1 MNSLNKLYS
10 YLLLSLTSILFVNA
24 HPTIIKQDI
33 DWPQFMS
40 QQDMIWEKLPEYWYD
55 SAFLGNGKLGLM
67 IYKEPGENYIRLETG
82 NCDVHDHRAKRDIF
96 GILRLLT
103 GHFALRPKGEIISG
117 QMRLDLWNA
126 EASTDITTT
135 KGVIHLKTI
144 VHADDMI
151 IVVKA
156 TTEGDENDFKWEWIA
171 AEANS
176 PRYLIFKRRGQ
187 TNKIPQ
193 DYELNPAPTISR
205 NGNISL
211 SVQKLLAG
219 GQTTVGWQETQQSK
233 KERTLWIN
241 LTHTYPQN
249 NSSEIC
255 KTEIQNAIHKGYDS
269 LQCTHRK
276 WWNAYYPSS
285 FITLPVAQKENFYWI
300 QMYKLASATRGDRAL
315 IDNTGP
321 WLTETPWPNAWWNL
335 NGQLTYWALNAS
347 DHLDLAASLEN
358 ALYNHVD
365 QLRLNIPAP
374 YRHNS
379 LGIGVASN
387 LECMT
392 SEVGIPGKGKAQVGL
407 LPWACH
413 NLWLIY
419 RHKMD
424 DDVLRHKL
432 FPLLKESINY
442 YLHFLKQGSD
452 GKLHLPTTY
461 SPEYD
466 VVEDCNFD
474 LALLRWGCQTLVE
487 SAHRLK
493 IQDPLIDTWKNVLLN
508 LTPYPMDE
516 NGLLIG
522 KDMPYAFSH
531 RHYSHL
537 LAIYPLYLI
546 NKEQPNDIETIEK
559 SLAFWQSKPKAL
571 LGYSCTGASSIS
583 SAIGKGNDALTYL
596 NKLFGKYLSPTTMY
610 KESGPV
616 IETPLSGAQC
626 IHDMLLQS
634 WGGKIRIFPAVPD
647 TWQDVAYCGLRT
659 EGAFK
664 VSASRKDGKTQFIH
678 IKSLAGEP
686 CIITTDMPNP
696 IFKGERTFTVSSS
709 DNTYQ
714 IDLKKGEEVLIYPQG
729 VPQNFVIS
737 PIMKSSK
744 NCFGLKI
751 VQSNT

>member
-1 MNSLNKLYS
+1 MNIRRRYFNCILLFLIYS
-10 YLLLSLTSILFVNA
+10 FTVDAQPITL
-24 HPTIIKQDI
+24 KQDI
-33 DWPQFMS
+33 NWPEFMS
-40 QQDMIWEKLPEYWYD
+40 RQDMVWEKLPEYWHE
-55 SAFLGNGKLGLM
+55 SAYLGNGRLGLM
-67 IYKEPGENYIRLETG
+67 IYKEPGENYLRLETG
-82 NCDVHDHRAKRDIF
+82 NCDVHDHRTKRDVF
-96 GILRLLT
+96 GIPRLLT
-103 GHFALRPKGEIISG
+103 GYFALHPKGEIISG
-117 QMRLDLWNA
+117 KMRLDLWNA
-126 EASTDITTT
+126 EASTDIITT
-135 KGVIHLKTI
+135 KGVIHLQTF
-144 VHADDMI
+144 VHTDNMI
-151 IVVKA
+151 IAVKA
-156 TTEGDENDFKWEWIA
+156 TTEGEEHDFKWEWVA

-176 PRYLIFKRRGQ
+176 PRYLLFKRRGQ
-187 TNKIPQ
+187 TNKIPK
-193 DYELNPAPTISR
+193 DYELNPAPIINR
-205 NGNISL
+205 KGDINL

-219 GQTTVGWQETQQSK
+219 GETTVGWKETQPTK

-255 KTEIQNAIHKGYDS
+255 KTEIRKAIREGYPS
-269 LQCTHRK
+269 LQKTHRK
-276 WWNAYYPSS
+276 WWNSFYPSS
-285 FITLPVAQKENFYWI
+285 FITLPEAQKENFYWI

-335 NGQLTYWALNAS
+335 NVQLTYWALNAS

-358 ALYNHVD
+358 ALYNHID
-365 QLRLNIPAP
+365 QLRLNINPA

-387 LECMT
+387 LECMST
-392 SEVGIPGKGKAQVGL
+392 EVGIPGKGRAQVGL

-424 DDVLRHKL
+424 DDILRNKL

-442 YLHFLKQGSD
+442 YLHFLKKGEE
-452 GKLHLPTTY
+452 GKLHLPATY

-466 VVEDCNFD
+466 TAEDCNFD
-474 LALLRWGCQTLVE
+474 LALLRWGCQTLLE
-487 SAHRLK
+487 SAQRLN
-493 IQDPLIDTWKNVLLN
+493 IQDPLAETWEDVLHN

-546 NKEQPNDIETIEK
+546 NKEQPGDIETIEK
-559 SLAFWQSKPKAL
+559 SLVFWQSKPKAL

-583 SAIGKGNDALTYL
+583 SAIGKGNDALSYL
-596 NKLFGKYLSPTTMY
+596 NKLFGKFLSPTTMY

-616 IETPLSGAQC
+616 IETPLSGAQS

-634 WGGKIRIFPAVPD
+634 WGGKIRIFPAIPD
-647 TWQDVAYCGLRT
+647 AWKDIAYSGLRT

-664 VSASRKDGKTQFIH
+664 VSAGRKKGKTQFIH

-686 CIITTDMPNP
+686 CIITTDITNP
-696 IFKGERTFTVSSS
+696 VFNGKRNFTVQSLENS
-709 DNTYQ
+709 TYQ
-714 IDLKKGEEVLIYPQG
+714 IDLKKGEEVFISPKG
-729 VPQNFVIS
+729 EEPEFVIS
-737 PIMKSSK
+737 PIPHTSH
-744 NCFGLKI
+744 NHFGLKI
-751 VQSNT
+751 IQ

>member
-1 MNSLNKLYS
+1 MNIRRRYFNCILLFLIYS
-10 YLLLSLTSILFVNA
+10 FTVDAQPITL
-24 HPTIIKQDI
+24 KQDI
-33 DWPQFMS
+33 NWPEFMS
-40 QQDMIWEKLPEYWYD
+40 RQDMIWEKLPEYWHE
-55 SAFLGNGKLGLM
+55 SAYLGNGRLGLM
-67 IYKEPGENYIRLETG
+67 IYKEPGENYLRLETG
-82 NCDVHDHRAKRDIF
+82 NCDVHDHRTKRDVF
-96 GILRLLT
+96 GIPRLLT
-103 GHFALRPKGEIISG
+103 GYFALHPKGEIISG
-117 QMRLDLWNA
+117 KMRLDLWNA
-126 EASTDITTT
+126 EASTDIITT
-135 KGVIHLKTI
+135 KGVIHLQTF
-144 VHADDMI
+144 VHSDNMI
-151 IVVKA
+151 IAVKA
-156 TTEGDENDFKWEWIA
+156 TTEGEEHDFKWEWVA

-176 PRYLIFKRRGQ
+176 PRYLLFKRRGQ
-187 TNKIPQ
+187 TNKIPK
-193 DYELNPAPTISR
+193 DYELNPAPIINR
-205 NGNISL
+205 KGDINL

-219 GQTTVGWQETQQSK
+219 GETTVGWKETQPTK

-255 KTEIQNAIHKGYDS
+255 KTEIRKAIREGYPS
-269 LQCTHRK
+269 LQKTHRK
-276 WWNAYYPSS
+276 WWNSFYPSS
-285 FITLPVAQKENFYWI
+285 FITLPEAQKENFYWI

-335 NGQLTYWALNAS
+335 NVQLTYWALNAS

-358 ALYNHVD
+358 ALYNHID
-365 QLRLNIPAP
+365 QLRLNINPA

-387 LECMT
+387 LECMST
-392 SEVGIPGKGKAQVGL
+392 EVGIPGKGRAQVGL

-424 DDVLRHKL
+424 DDILRNKL

-442 YLHFLKQGSD
+442 YLHFLKKGED
-452 GKLHLPTTY
+452 GKLHLPATY

-466 VVEDCNFD
+466 TAEDCNFD
-474 LALLRWGCQTLVE
+474 LALLRWGCQTLLE
-487 SAHRLK
+487 SAQRLN
-493 IQDPLIDTWKNVLLN
+493 IQDPLAETWEDVLHN

-546 NKEQPNDIETIEK
+546 NKEQPGDIETIEK
-559 SLAFWQSKPKAL
+559 SLVFWQSKPKAL

-583 SAIGKGNDALTYL
+583 SAIGKGNDALSYL
-596 NKLFGKYLSPTTMY
+596 NKLFGKFLSPTTMY

-616 IETPLSGAQC
+616 IETPLSGAQS

-634 WGGKIRIFPAVPD
+634 WGGKIRIFPAIPD
-647 TWQDVAYCGLRT
+647 AWKDIAYSGLRT

-664 VSASRKDGKTQFIH
+664 VSAGRKKGKTQFIH

-686 CIITTDMPNP
+686 CIITTDITNP
-696 IFKGERTFTVSSS
+696 VFNGKRNFTVQSLENS
-709 DNTYQ
+709 TYQ
-714 IDLKKGEEVLIYPQG
+714 IDLKKGEEVFISPKG
-729 VPQNFVIS
+729 EEPEFVIS
-737 PIMKSSK
+737 PIPHTSH
-744 NCFGLKI
+744 NHFGLKI
-751 VQSNT
+751 IQ

>member
-96 GILRLLT
+96 GIPRLLT

-285 FITLPVAQKENFYWI
+285 FITLPEAQKENFYWI

-335 NGQLTYWALNAS
+335 NVQLTYWALNAS

-452 GKLHLPTTY
+452 GKLHLPTT
-461 SPEYD
+461 
-466 VVEDCNFD
+466 VFI
-474 LALLRWGCQTLVE
+474 T
-487 SAHRLK
+487 
-493 IQDPLIDTWKNVLLN
+493 I
-508 LTPYPMDE
+508 
-516 NGLLIG
+516 
-522 KDMPYAFSH
+522 
-531 RHYSHL
+531 
-537 LAIYPLYLI
+537 
-546 NKEQPNDIETIEK
+546 EQP
-559 SLAFWQSKPKAL
+559 
-571 LGYSCTGASSIS
+571 
-583 SAIGKGNDALTYL
+583 
-596 NKLFGKYLSPTTMY
+596 KL
-610 KESGPV
+610 
-616 IETPLSGAQC
+616 
-626 IHDMLLQS
+626 
-634 WGGKIRIFPAVPD
+634 IRNIRV
-647 TWQDVAYCGLRT
+647 
-659 EGAFK
+659 
-664 VSASRKDGKTQFIH
+664 
-678 IKSLAGEP
+678 
-686 CIITTDMPNP
+686 
-696 IFKGERTFTVSSS
+696 
-709 DNTYQ
+709 
-714 IDLKKGEEVLIYPQG
+714 
-729 VPQNFVIS
+729 
-737 PIMKSSK
+737 
-744 NCFGLKI
+744 
-751 VQSNT
+751 

>member
-1 MNSLNKLYS
+1 MNIRRRYFNCILLFLIYS
-10 YLLLSLTSILFVNA
+10 FTVDAQPITL
-24 HPTIIKQDI
+24 KQDI
-33 DWPQFMS
+33 NWPEFMS
-40 QQDMIWEKLPEYWYD
+40 RQDMVWEKLPEYWHE
-55 SAFLGNGKLGLM
+55 SAYLGNGRLGLM
-67 IYKEPGENYIRLETG
+67 IYKEPGENYLRLETG
-82 NCDVHDHRAKRDIF
+82 NCDVHDHRTKRDVF
-96 GILRLLT
+96 GIPRLLT
-103 GHFALRPKGEIISG
+103 GYFALHPKGEIISG
-117 QMRLDLWNA
+117 KMRLDLWNA
-126 EASTDITTT
+126 EASTDIITT
-135 KGVIHLKTI
+135 KGVIHLQTF
-144 VHADDMI
+144 VHTDNMI
-151 IVVKA
+151 IAVKA
-156 TTEGDENDFKWEWIA
+156 TTEGEEHDFKWEWVA

-176 PRYLIFKRRGQ
+176 PRYLLFKRRRQ
-187 TNKIPQ
+187 TNKIPK
-193 DYELNPAPTISR
+193 DYELNPAPIINR
-205 NGNISL
+205 KGDINL

-219 GQTTVGWQETQQSK
+219 GETTVGWKETQPTK

-255 KTEIQNAIHKGYDS
+255 KTEIRKAIREGYPS
-269 LQCTHRK
+269 LQKTHRK
-276 WWNAYYPSS
+276 WWNSFYPSS
-285 FITLPVAQKENFYWI
+285 FITLPEAQKENFYWI

-335 NGQLTYWALNAS
+335 NVQLTYWALNAS

-358 ALYNHVD
+358 ALYNHID
-365 QLRLNIPAP
+365 QLRLNINPA

-387 LECMT
+387 LECMST
-392 SEVGIPGKGKAQVGL
+392 EVGIPGKGRAQVGL

-424 DDVLRHKL
+424 DDILRNKL

-442 YLHFLKQGSD
+442 YLHFLKKGEE
-452 GKLHLPTTY
+452 GKLHLPATY

-466 VVEDCNFD
+466 IAEDCNFD
-474 LALLRWGCQTLVE
+474 LALLRWGCQTLLE
-487 SAHRLK
+487 SAQRLN
-493 IQDPLIDTWKNVLLN
+493 IQDPLAETWEDVLHN

-546 NKEQPNDIETIEK
+546 NKEQPGDIETIEK
-559 SLAFWQSKPKAL
+559 SLVFWQSKPKAL

-583 SAIGKGNDALTYL
+583 SAIGKGNDALSYL
-596 NKLFGKYLSPTTMY
+596 NKLFGKFLSPTTMY

-616 IETPLSGAQC
+616 IETPLSGAQS

-634 WGGKIRIFPAVPD
+634 WGGKIRIFPAIPD
-647 TWQDVAYCGLRT
+647 AWKDIAYSGLRT

-664 VSASRKDGKTQFIH
+664 VSAGRKKGKTQFIH

-686 CIITTDMPNP
+686 CIITTDITNP
-696 IFKGERTFTVSSS
+696 VFNGKRNFTVQSLENS
-709 DNTYQ
+709 TYQ
-714 IDLKKGEEVLIYPQG
+714 IDLKKGEEVFISPKG
-729 VPQNFVIS
+729 EEPEFVIS
-737 PIMKSSK
+737 PIPHTSH
-744 NCFGLKI
+744 NHFGLKI
-751 VQSNT
+751 IQ

>member
-1 MNSLNKLYS
+1 MNIRRRYFNCIFLFLIYS
-10 YLLLSLTSILFVNA
+10 FTVDAQPITL
-24 HPTIIKQDI
+24 KQDI
-33 DWPQFMS
+33 NWPEFMS
-40 QQDMIWEKLPEYWYD
+40 RQDMIWEKLPEYWHE
-55 SAFLGNGKLGLM
+55 SAYLGNGRLGLM
-67 IYKEPGENYIRLETG
+67 IYKEPGENYLRLETG
-82 NCDVHDHRAKRDIF
+82 NCNVHDHRTKRDVF
-96 GILRLLT
+96 GIPRLLT
-103 GHFALRPKGEIISG
+103 GYFALHPKGKIISG
-117 QMRLDLWNA
+117 KMRLDLWNA
-126 EASTDITTT
+126 EASTDIITT
-135 KGVIHLKTI
+135 KGVIHLQAF
-144 VHADDMI
+144 VHTDNMI
-151 IVVKA
+151 IAVKA
-156 TTEGDENDFKWEWIA
+156 TTEGEEHDFKWEWVA

-176 PRYLIFKRRGQ
+176 PRYLLFKRRGQ
-187 TNKIPQ
+187 TNKIPK
-193 DYELNPAPTISR
+193 DYELNPAPIINR
-205 NGNISL
+205 KGDINL

-219 GQTTVGWQETQQSK
+219 GETTVGWKETQPTK

-255 KTEIQNAIHKGYDS
+255 KTEIRKAIREGYPS
-269 LQCTHRK
+269 LQKTHRK
-276 WWNAYYPSS
+276 WWNSFYPSS
-285 FITLPVAQKENFYWI
+285 FITLPEAQKENFYWI

-335 NGQLTYWALNAS
+335 NVQLTYWALNAS

-358 ALYNHVD
+358 ALYNHID
-365 QLRLNIPAP
+365 QLRLNINPA

-387 LECMT
+387 LECMST
-392 SEVGIPGKGKAQVGL
+392 EVGIPGKGRAQVGL

-424 DDVLRHKL
+424 DDILRNKL

-442 YLHFLKQGSD
+442 YLHFLKKGED
-452 GKLHLPTTY
+452 GKLHLPATY

-466 VVEDCNFD
+466 TAEDCNLD
-474 LALLRWGCQTLVE
+474 LALLRWGCQTLLE
-487 SAHRLK
+487 SAQRLN
-493 IQDPLIDTWKNVLLN
+493 IQDPLAETWEDVLHN

-546 NKEQPNDIETIEK
+546 NKEQPGDIETIEK
-559 SLAFWQSKPKAL
+559 SLVFWQSKPKAL

-583 SAIGKGNDALTYL
+583 SAIGKGNDALSYL
-596 NKLFGKYLSPTTMY
+596 NKLFGKFLSPTTMY

-616 IETPLSGAQC
+616 IETPLSGAQS

-634 WGGKIRIFPAVPD
+634 WGGKIRIFPAIPD
-647 TWQDVAYCGLRT
+647 AWKDIAYSGLRT

-664 VSASRKDGKTQFIH
+664 VSAGRKKGKTQFIH

-686 CIITTDMPNP
+686 CIITTDITNP
-696 IFKGERTFTVSSS
+696 VFNGKRNFTVQSLEN
-709 DNTYQ
+709 NTYQ
-714 IDLKKGEEVLIYPQG
+714 IDLKKGEEVFISPKG
-729 VPQNFVIS
+729 EEPEFIIS
-737 PIMKSSK
+737 PIPHTSH
-744 NCFGLKI
+744 NHFGLKI
-751 VQSNT
+751 IQ